1 MACPLFIPSAP
12 IGDLIAIAPPL
23 GDLFDGQCAADPSA
37 SIEGEVLRRYCNFG
51 YARGC
56 CERAAGSEADAVR
69 LMVRGQHGSV
79 VEIAWSI
86 ERNHHPVAVGRID
99 VETTVETASEPSG
112 EVLAQQA
119 HACAMAF
126 LRKTQGVP
134 VSVRQI
140 VATAHP

>member
-12 IGDLIAIAPPL
+12 LGELVSIAPPL
-23 GDLFDGQCAADPSA
+23 GDLFEGHCAGDTSA
-37 SIEGEVLRRYCNFG
+37 SIDAGVLRRHCNFG

-56 CERAAGSEADAVR
+56 CERAAKSDADAVR
-69 LMVRGQHGSV
+69 LMVRGQRGSV

-86 ERNHHPVAVGRID
+86 ERNHHPVAVGRMD
-99 VETTVETASEPSG
+99 VETSEEPSG
-112 EVLAQQA
+112 EALAQQA
-119 HACAMAF
+119 YACAIAY

-140 VATAHP
+140 AATAHP

>member
-12 IGDLIAIAPPL
+12 IGDLVSIAPPL

-37 SIEGEVLRRYCNFG
+37 SIDRELLRRHCNFG

-56 CERAAGSEADAVR
+56 CERAARSEADAVR
-69 LMVRGQHGSV
+69 LMVHGQRGSV

-86 ERNHHPVAVGRID
+86 ERNHHPVAVGSFD
-99 VETTVETASEPSG
+99 VETNGEPSG
-112 EVLAQQA
+112 EVLAHQA
-119 HACAMAF
+119 HACAMAYI
-126 LRKTQGVP
+126 RKTQGIP

-140 VATAHP
+140 AATAHP